1 VLPEPPV
8 LGPAARYA
16 GMSPAD
22 LLGWRAR
29 LLAAADLWI
38 GQAIRFR
45 NVGVTAPLGG
55 PCARALLAAHAVL
68 MKEVAAVVA
77 ALEAQAAELRRGAA
91 A

>member
-8 LGPAARYA
+8 LGPAARSA
-16 GMSPAD
+16 GMSTAE

-29 LLAAADLWI
+29 LLANAELWL
-38 GQAIRFR
+38 GQTVRFR
-45 NVGVTAPLGG
+45 SIGVTAPLGG
-55 PCARALLAAHAVL
+55 PCARALLAAHAML
-68 MKEVAAVVA
+68 AKELSAAAA

>member
-16 GMSPAD
+16 GMSPAE
-22 LLGWRAR
+22 LLGWQAR
-29 LLAAADLWI
+29 LLANADLWI
-38 GQAIRFR
+38 GQAVRFR
-45 NVGVTAPLGG
+45 QVGVTAPLGG

-68 MKEVAAVVA
+68 MKELAAIAA